1 MQFGRSFNLLRRS
14 FYDHE
19 IVNESSA
26 QRCVSEKTVMTNP
39 ARNRPHNID
48 RASLTPRRPDG
59 FTGLFREAG
68 DCPVFAP
75 LARRFPFFAPL
86 STRRAFSL
94 PLGADNWG
102 DCQMNIRASGRSALI
117 IAAGFWVC
125 VPGPLQAAADADGGA
140 AVYEAET
147 AAGPPVAL
155 NKFVKKSRHWKRA
168 SSQRKSVKVASQD
181 SSEPAKTSEKK
192 ISVKK
197 KTLEANAALND
208 DGSAP
213 SLPPSVANA
222 NAQLASA
229 DSPADSATAL
239 SSQARNRLQVMAAN
253 QSDPQAQSPAANAE
267 LVAADQLN
275 DVDRALSENR
285 SDDKDKSP
293 SATLAMAVAQA
304 PAQPQAA
311 AVGTDDSAW
320 GQTSLIGKIFI
331 AFGGL
336 LTLASAAR
344 MFMA

>member
-1 MQFGRSFNLLRRS
+1 
-14 FYDHE
+14 
-19 IVNESSA
+19 
-26 QRCVSEKTVMTNP
+26 
-39 ARNRPHNID
+39 
-48 RASLTPRRPDG
+48 
-59 FTGLFREAG
+59 
-68 DCPVFAP
+68 
-75 LARRFPFFAPL
+75 
-86 STRRAFSL
+86 
-94 PLGADNWG
+94 
-102 DCQMNIRASGRSALI
+102 MNIKASGRSALI

-125 VPGPLQAAADADGGA
+125 VSGPLQAAEDADGGVA
-140 AVYEAET
+140 AYKTET

-155 NKFVKKSRHWKRA
+155 NKFAKKSRHWKRV
-168 SSQRKSVKVASQD
+168 SSQRKSVKVASRD
-181 SSEPAKTSEKK
+181 STEPAKTSEKK
-192 ISVKK
+192 ISEKK
-197 KTLEANAALND
+197 KTLAADAALND

-229 DSPADSATAL
+229 DAPADSATAL
-239 SSQARNRLQVMAAN
+239 SSQARDRLQVMAAN

-275 DVDRALSENR
+275 DVDRALSENAN
-285 SDDKDKSP
+285 DKDKAP

-304 PAQPQAA
+304 PAQTPAA
-311 AVGTDDSAW
+311 IVSTDDSAW